1 MGLATKKAVDNN
13 SVAPLV
19 SGGAIQARQTI
30 VGRWSPRPV
39 LQQEARVITP
49 LSYGE
54 GMGVGLFIWLLEDGA
69 RRPLS
74 YYIITFGYTLL
85 LPLFY
90 CIIATGSVVMAK
102 FMWVC
107 FEGL

>member
-1 MGLATKKAVDNN
+1 ML
-13 SVAPLV
+13 
-19 SGGAIQARQTI
+19 TI
-30 VGRWSPRPV
+30 VGRWPPRPV

-85 LPLFY
+85 SPLFY
-90 CIIATGSVVMAK
+90 FIIATGSVVMAK

>member
-1 MGLATKKAVDNN
+1 MGIETKKAVDNN

-19 SGGAIQARQTI
+19 CGEAIQARHII

-74 YYIITFGYTLL
+74 YYDDDTNLSR
-85 LPLFY
+85 
-90 CIIATGSVVMAK
+90 TGCS
-102 FMWVC
+102 
-107 FEGL
+107 

>member
-1 MGLATKKAVDNN
+1 MELATKKAVDNN

-19 SGGAIQARQTI
+19 SGRAIQARHII
-30 VGRWSPRPV
+30 VGRGSPRPV

-74 YYIITFGYTLL
+74 YYIITFG
-85 LPLFY
+85 
-90 CIIATGSVVMAK
+90 SMVMAK
-102 FMWVC
+102 FM
-107 FEGL
+107 